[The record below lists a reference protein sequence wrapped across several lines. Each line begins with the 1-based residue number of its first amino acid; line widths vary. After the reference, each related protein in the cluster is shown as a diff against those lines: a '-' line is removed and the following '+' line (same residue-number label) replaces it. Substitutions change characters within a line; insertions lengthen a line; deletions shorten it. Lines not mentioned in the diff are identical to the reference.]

1 MISPNKASRIENE
14 DIEFISSLSQAALEK
29 PTRKSV
35 WMVWII
41 LLVVI
46 WLIVWANMA
55 ELDKIVR
62 GEGKV
67 VPSNK
72 VQLVQ
77 NLEGGIIDQIM
88 VKSGDSV
95 KQGQVLIQLDNTQ
108 FASSFSEK
116 LFELQ
121 ALKAKSERLQA
132 EAKGTEFKTP
142 AKFESDFE
150 RDLYQRELNLFQERQ
165 KQTEIAIRI
174 IKQQIIQHQTE
185 LDNAYDQEKQLNN
198 SLTLLDQEIEM
209 MSPLVRQGF
218 ASEVDLLK
226 TKRERNDT
234 FGKLNS
240 VKQSIP
246 KYRALINETNQ
257 KIAEINQK
265 NRNEAQEALNET
277 LAKISQLE
285 SANVALE
292 DKVQR
297 TQIRSPVSGIISEL
311 LVNTLGEV
319 VQPGSNLAK
328 IVPVDDSLVLETR
341 ILPSDIGF
349 IYAGLQAKV
358 KFTAYDFAIYGGLD
372 GVVEQVSA
380 DTITDEEGKSYYLA
394 RIRTQKNYLG
404 SDEKPLYLMPGMMAS
419 VDVIVGKQTILDY
432 LLKPILKTKDLALR
446 ES

>member
-1 MISPNKASRIENE
+1 MSAPKPRINNQ
-14 DIEFISSLSQAALEK
+14 DLDYISSLSQAALEK

-41 LLVVI
+41 LLVVV
-46 WLIVWANMA
+46 WLIVWADMA

-67 VPSNK
+67 VPSSK

-77 NLEGGIIDQIM
+77 NLEGGIINQIL

-95 KQGQVLIQLDNTQ
+95 QKDQVLLQLDNTQ

-116 LFELQ
+116 LYETQ
-121 ALKAKSERLQA
+121 ALKAKAERLKA
-132 EAKGTEFKTP
+132 EATGNKFVTP
-142 AKFESDFE
+142 AEFTSTFEQQV
-150 RDLYQRELNLFQERQ
+150 YQRELSLFNERQ
-165 KQTEIAIRI
+165 KQLQISIQMV
-174 IKQQIIQHQTE
+174 QQQVIQHRTE
-185 LDNAYDQEKQLNN
+185 LDNAYDQEKQLKN
-198 SLTLLDQEIEM
+198 SLKLLDQEVTMTE
-209 MSPLVRQGF
+209 PLVRQGF

-240 VKQSIP
+240 VQQSIP
-246 KYRALINETNQ
+246 KYRSLIQETQQ
-257 KIAEINQK
+257 KIAEIKQK

-285 SANVALE
+285 SANIALE

-311 LVNTLGEV
+311 LVNTVGEV

-328 IVPVDDSLVLETR
+328 IVPIDDLLVLETR
-341 ILPSDIGF
+341 ILPADIGF

-358 KFTAYDFAIYGGLD
+358 KFSAYDFAIYGGLE
-372 GVVEQVSA
+372 GEVEQVSA
-380 DTITDEEGKSYYLA
+380 DTLTDEEGNSYYVA
-394 RIRTQKNYLG
+394 RIRTHKNFLG
-404 SDEKPLYLMPGMMAS
+404 TERNPLYLMPGMMAT

-432 LLKPILKTKDLALR
+432 LLKPILKTKDIALR